1 MNTTQAKAAVEQMLK
16 TDSQPAAPANLKSD
30 WLEQL
35 AKALKSSASLAGL
48 AMPPRESII
57 GKWFKKGDLGFIYG
71 PRGMGK
77 TWLGLFLARKC
88 AEGVATLGNL
98 VEWNIQRP
106 HRVLYVDGEMPVDDI
121 RERDAALAL
130 GAAPGLF
137 YLQHE
142 ALFHLTGRALNLT
155 EPSLQAAI
163 LDLCRREKIEIVF
176 LDNLSCLFSGLREND
191 ADSWDRILPWLLE
204 MRRNRIAVV
213 FIAHAGRNG
222 LMRGTSRR
230 EDAAFWIIN
239 LSEPKEPSDYQQGA
253 KFLARFVKNRNAT
266 EAECPTLEWTF
277 FKPTNAAKAVVSWKR
292 LSTAELF
299 RQYVEDGM
307 TAAQEIARELGITRG
322 RVSQL
327 ATRAAD
333 EGWLKKIGRKYLLAS
348 EDPNKRSLNQQVHV

>member
-1 MNTTQAKAAVEQMLK
+1 MNTTQAKAAIDQILTSEQ
-16 TDSQPAAPANLKSD
+16 QQAAVARLRSEWLDQFTKACKSP
-30 WLEQL
+30 
-35 AKALKSSASLAGL
+35 SGLAGI
-48 AMPPRESII
+48 AVPPREPVI

-88 AEGVATLGNL
+88 AEGGGIGNL
-98 VEWNIQRP
+98 AEWHIQRP
-106 HRVLYVDGEMPVDDI
+106 HRVLYVDGEMPMDDI
-121 RERDAALAL
+121 RQRDAALAA
-130 GAAPGLF
+130 GAAPGLL

-142 ALFHLTGRALNLT
+142 ALFHLTGSVLNLADS
-155 EPSLQAAI
+155 PVQAAI
-163 LDLCRREKIEIVF
+163 LDLCRREKIEILF

-239 LSEPKEPSDYQQGA
+239 LSEPKEPADFQQGA

-266 EAECPTLEWTF
+266 EGDCPTLEWTF
-277 FKPTNAAKAVVSWKR
+277 AKPSNDPKAHVSFKR
-292 LSTAELF
+292 LSTADLF
-299 RQYVEDGM
+299 RQYVEDGL
-307 TAAQEIARELGITRG
+307 TAANEIAQELSISRA

-327 ATRAAD
+327 AAKAMK
-333 EGWLKKIGRKYLLAS
+333 EGWLKKKGRNYMIAKPNPLLL
-348 EDPNKRSLNQQVHV
+348 E

>member
-1 MNTTQAKAAVEQMLK
+1 MNTTQARTAIDQILTTEEQKAAVAGLK
-16 TDSQPAAPANLKSD
+16 AE

-35 AKALKSSASLAGL
+35 GKAFKSPAALASVTV
-48 AMPPRESII
+48 PPREPII
-57 GKWFKKGDLGFIYG
+57 GKWFKKGDLGFISG

-88 AEGVATLGNL
+88 AEGNGSLGN
-98 VEWNIQRP
+98 VSEWTIHRP
-106 HRVLYVDGEMPVDDI
+106 RRVLYVDGEMPVDDI
-121 RERDAALAL
+121 RDRDAALAA

-142 ALFHLTGRALNLT
+142 ALFSLTGSVLNLT
-155 EPSLQAAI
+155 DPPVQAAI
-163 LDLCRREKIEIVF
+163 LEMCRREKIEILF

-239 LSEPKEPSDYQQGA
+239 LSEPKEPADNQQGA

-277 FKPTNAAKAVVSWKR
+277 FKPSNAPKALVSLKR
-292 LSTAELF
+292 LSTTELF
-299 RQYVEDGM
+299 RQYIEEGM
-307 TAAQEIARELGITRG
+307 TGATEIARELGITRG
-322 RVSQL
+322 RVSQI
-327 ATRAAD
+327 ASKAAK
-333 EGWLKKIGRKYLLAS
+333 EGWLKKKGRNYAFTPENPHKQEALEKLHA
-348 EDPNKRSLNQQVHV
+348 